1 MHEVMHAHLVD
12 FVCPVCIF
20 RFAHLKNK
28 LIIIIMKFWNIPI
41 ILCQYK
47 LIERFFWSEICQWK
61 NSQ

>member
-28 LIIIIMKFWNIPI
+28 LIIIIMTVLEYPYYFRSVMFFGQRFVNGR
-41 ILCQYK
+41 ILN
-47 LIERFFWSEICQWK
+47 EI
-61 NSQ
+61 